1 MDHVEGPQRMLL
13 GLHHGNMM
21 FEESMAVSLIALA
34 PGFVLDPPFFLW
46 VLTQYSVDH
55 ETITHLLS
63 CRHRVG
69 FFHLFKFLGV
79 LMPARSSVK

>member
-34 PGFVLDPPFFLW
+34 PGFVLDPPFFCG
-46 VLTQYSVDH
+46 S
-55 ETITHLLS
+55 
-63 CRHRVG
+63 
-69 FFHLFKFLGV
+69 
-79 LMPARSSVK
+79 